1 MGFGKLLEEKMN
13 KKGIKQAELAEAVG
27 IPKTTLSSM
36 ILRDNTKIEI
46 EKLLQ
51 ICEYL
56 DCDPEEF
63 YNEFREQRKKNMP
76 PSFTRKYYALD
87 DFGRDVIDTI
97 LEKEYE
103 RCKTVKVYRAANSED
118 NHEDEIVKMSKDVL
132 EKLKNTPM
140 TDEDL

>member
-46 EKLLQ
+46 EKFLQ

-63 YNEFREQRKKNMP
+63 YNEFREQSKK
-76 PSFTRKYYALD
+76 KYATKFY
-87 DFGRDVIDTI
+87 T
-97 LEKEYE
+97 
-103 RCKTVKVYRAANSED
+103 
-118 NHEDEIVKMSKDVL
+118 
-132 EKLKNTPM
+132 KNIM
-140 TDEDL
+140 R